1 MVSRKLGHLVSR
13 FRPTQEVELR
23 KDTPS
28 SVNGS
33 FDTIQ
38 IALLVA
44 ILYYA
49 GTKIGFFFK
58 PAGVPVSIFWP
69 ANALL
74 LAAFL
79 MTPKRL
85 WWAILAAV
93 LPAHLLAQL
102 PAGVPV
108 ARALGWLVGNTGEAL
123 LGAVCIRYFRK
134 QERLFDSVR
143 GLITFLVFGVLGAPL
158 VTSFFDVGIV
168 QLTGRSGD
176 YWTLW
181 MMRLSANMIAN
192 MAVVPTVLFFG
203 RTGMTWL
210 RKATFERWVEACVLA
225 SGVVFVSILVF
236 NREYIPATHL
246 PALAFAP
253 LPFLLWASIRF
264 GSGALSASI
273 LVVVMIASWYEVHG
287 NGPLPSASTPESVL
301 YLHVLLTLFAL
312 PSMAL
317 AAVLAERRRSEELLQ
332 GTRNKLIHE
341 QEQERHR
348 IARELHDDLA
358 QQLTL
363 LGLELDQF
371 RTGLDPSLKLR
382 LQGLHD
388 QLVGISNATRDLSHE
403 LHPFALE
410 YLGLVAALRTLCRR
424 VGVHNNLKV
433 TFREQNVPPRL
444 DASVSLCL
452 YRVTQEAL
460 QNITTQ
466 SKAHAVNVELKVVWG
481 QAWLVIVDDGLGLSP
496 EQLYS
501 GSVGLA
507 SARERLMGLNGTLK
521 IMSEPQKGTK
531 IEASVPLPP
540 S

>member
-1 MVSRKLGHLVSR
+1 MLSRKLGRLVSR
-13 FRPTQEVELR
+13 FNSTQGVELR
-23 KDTPS
+23 KETAPS
-28 SVNGS
+28 PNRP
-33 FDTIQ
+33 FDTVQ

-58 PAGVPVSIFWP
+58 PAGVPISIFWTP
-69 ANALL
+69 NALL

-79 MTPKRL
+79 LTPKRL
-85 WWAILAAV
+85 WWALLVAV

-108 ARALGWLVGNTGEAL
+108 ARALGWFAGNIGEAL
-123 LGAVCIRYFRK
+123 LGAICIRYFRR

-143 GLITFLVFGVLGAPL
+143 GLITFLVFGVLVAPL
-158 VTSFFDVGIV
+158 LTSFLDVGV
-168 QLTGRSGD
+168 VRWTGEGGD
-176 YWTLW
+176 YWTMW
-181 MMRLSANMIAN
+181 MMRLSSNMIAN
-192 MAVVPTVLFFG
+192 MSVVPTVWFFG
-203 RTGMTWL
+203 RRGMSWL
-210 RKATFERWVEACVLA
+210 RKATLEQWVEACVLA
-225 SGVVFVSILVF
+225 FGVVFVSVLVF
-236 NREYIPATHL
+236 NRDYAPATHL
-246 PALAFAP
+246 PAMVFAP

-273 LVVVMIASWYEVHG
+273 LVVVVIASWHEIHG
-287 NGPLPSASTPESVL
+287 NGLVSSASTAESVF
-301 YLHVLLTLFAL
+301 YLHILLTLFAL

-317 AAVLAERRRSEELLQ
+317 AAVIAERRRAEELLQ
-332 GTRNKLIHE
+332 GNRNKLIHW
-341 QEQERHR
+341 QEQERLR

-363 LGLELDQF
+363 LGLELGQL
-371 RTGLDPSLKLR
+371 RTGLDPSLKSR

-388 QLVGISNATRDLSHE
+388 QLVDISNATRDLSHE

-410 YLGLVAALRTLCRR
+410 YLGLVAALRNLCRR
-424 VGVHNNLKV
+424 VSMHNNLTV
-433 TFREQNVPPRL
+433 TFREQNVPQRL

-481 QAWLVIVDDGLGLSP
+481 QAWLLIADDGLGLSP
-496 EQLYS
+496 EQMYS
-501 GSVGLA
+501 GNIGLA

-521 IMSEPQKGTK
+521 IMSEPEKGTT

>member
-1 MVSRKLGHLVSR
+1 MFSHILRHLVSG
-13 FRPTQEVELR
+13 FRSTQQVELR
-23 KDTPS
+23 KDTAT
-28 SVNGS
+28 SVSGA
-33 FDTIQ
+33 FDTVQ

-49 GTKIGFFFK
+49 GTKVGIFFK
-58 PAGVPVSIFWP
+58 PAGIPISIFWP
-69 ANALL
+69 PNALL

-79 MTPKRL
+79 LTPKRL

-102 PAGVPV
+102 PAGVPI
-108 ARALGWLVGNTGEAL
+108 ARMLGWLVGNTGEAL
-123 LGAVCIRYFRK
+123 LGAICICYFRK

-158 VTSFFDVGIV
+158 LTSFLDVGIV
-168 QLTGRSGD
+168 QLTGRVGS

-181 MMRLSANMIAN
+181 MMRLSSNMIAN
-192 MAVVPTVLFFG
+192 MTVVPTVLFFG
-203 RTGMTWL
+203 RNGVSWL
-210 RKATFERWVEACVLA
+210 RKATFERWVEACVLVF
-225 SGVVFVSILVF
+225 GVVFVSVVVF
-236 NREYIPATHL
+236 NRDYTQATHL

-273 LVVVMIASWYEVHG
+273 LVVVVIASWNEVHG
-287 NGPLPSASTPESVL
+287 NGLLPSASTPESVL
-301 YLHVLLTLFAL
+301 YLHILLTLFAL
-312 PSMAL
+312 PSMVL
-317 AAVLAERRRSEELLQ
+317 AAVIAERRRAEELLQ
-332 GTRNKLIHE
+332 ATRNKLIQE

-363 LGLELDQF
+363 LGLELNQL
-371 RTGLDPSLKLR
+371 RTGLAPSLKLR

-424 VGVHNNLKV
+424 VGVHNNLNV
-433 TFREQNVPPRL
+433 TFSEQNVPARL

-460 QNITTQ
+460 QNISAQ
-466 SKAHAVNVELKVVWG
+466 SKARAVKVELKVVWG
-481 QAWLVIVDDGLGLSP
+481 QAWLLIADDGLGVSP
-496 EQLYS
+496 EQMCS

-507 SARERLMGLNGTLK
+507 GARERLMGLNGTLK
-521 IMSEPQKGTK
+521 IMSEPQKGTT